1 MGQGG
6 YGDATDQDIP
16 VVQLPHNSYQIYDP
30 EELYDG
36 EQQQYIVHGSYPQ
49 PAQYPQSSYPE
60 PHLAQPEFTPVQEEM
75 EAIEVR
81 SPGISR
87 FRRQISKRSVNT
99 PIRKRAIKKNT

>member
-1 MGQGG
+1 M
-6 YGDATDQDIP
+6 
-16 VVQLPHNSYQIYDP
+16 QLPHNSYQIYDP

-60 PHLAQPEFTPVQEEM
+60 PRIPQPEFTPVREEM
-75 EAIEVR
+75 ETIEEVR

-87 FRRQISKRSVNT
+87 FARKISKRSVNS
-99 PIRKRAIKKNT
+99 PAHKREIKKHS